1 MSASDAWLLVA
12 LVPLLALAPVL
23 WRVSRGAPEDRLVAQ
38 NLSSLLGGLALLPA
52 AQGFGRPA
60 YVDVALVLSVL
71 GPTGTL
77 IYARFL
83 GVLPGSRLVRWTA
96 LLGVPAIVLP
106 LCAAAGPGRAML
118 KLLLI
123 GALLIA
129 GSVVTSAGGG
139 QLNKGRPNQ
148 SRPDGGRPSEGRA
161 A

>member
-1 MSASDAWLLVA
+1 MSAADGWLLVA
-12 LVPLLALAPVL
+12 LVPLLALVPVL
-23 WRVSRGAPEDRLVAQ
+23 WWISRGAPEDRLIAQ

-83 GVLPGSRLVRWTA
+83 GVLPDSRLVRWTA

-106 LCAAAGPGRAML
+106 LCVATGPGRAMG

-123 GALLIA
+123 GTLLIA
-129 GSVVTSAGGG
+129 GSVVVSAGGG
-139 QLNKGRPNQ
+139 RIDKSPASG
-148 SRPDGGRPSEGRA
+148 DRA
-161 A
+161 

>member
-1 MSASDAWLLVA
+1 MRADDGWLAVA
-12 LVPLLALAPVL
+12 LVPLLALVPVL
-23 WRVSRGAPEDRLVAQ
+23 WRVSRGAPEDRLIAQ

-83 GVLPGSRLVRWTA
+83 GVLPGSRLVRRAA

-106 LCAAAGPGRAML
+106 LCVAAGPGRAMA

-129 GSVVTSAGGG
+129 GSVVTGAGGG
-139 QLNKGRPNQ
+139 RGRKAAA
-148 SRPDGGRPSEGRA
+148 DGGRTA
-161 A
+161 

>member
-1 MSASDAWLLVA
+1 MRADDGWPAVA
-12 LVPLLALAPVL
+12 LVPLLALVPVL
-23 WRVSRGAPEDRLVAQ
+23 WRVSRGAPEDRLIAQ

-60 YVDVALVLSVL
+60 YLDVALVLSVL

-83 GVLPGSRLVRWTA
+83 GVLPGSRLVRRTA

-106 LCAAAGPGRAML
+106 LCVAAGPGRAMA

-129 GSVVTSAGGG
+129 GSVVTGAGD
-139 QLNKGRPNQ
+139 GRG
-148 SRPDGGRPSEGRA
+148 RKAAADGGRTA
-161 A
+161 